1 MTIMAASLLSWVI
14 WARHKK
20 AKKDK
25 DMAWGLEIYDDKQQS
40 ITSTSA
46 TFVLDYFTPT
56 VGKGSKT
63 YSVPA
68 NASLA
73 AQVVANSGTSVCTVK
88 ASGNTVSW
96 DNSFYNGS
104 VGSLRIL
111 VSIGGK

>member
-1 MTIMAASLLSWVI
+1 
-14 WARHKK
+14 
-20 AKKDK
+20 
-25 DMAWGLEIYDDKQQS
+25 MAWGLEIYDDKQQPM
-40 ITSTSA
+40 ISTSA

-68 NASLA
+68 NTSLA
-73 AQVVANSGTSVCTVK
+73 AQVVANAGTSVCTVK
-88 ASGNTVSW
+88 TSGNTVLW
-96 DNSFYNGS
+96 DNSFYNGR